1 VISGDVLI
9 DKGLIKG
16 VGHFGSANL
25 LKMYGSELVVIDAKD
40 AWVTPGI
47 VDIHSHLGDAAS
59 PELQG
64 AVDDNS
70 PKGTIQPWLR
80 SLDGL
85 NTHDDAY
92 PLSIA
97 GGVTTALILPG
108 SGNAIGKS
116 YTALRVQHS
125 KTETGGQA
133 FAIKLRKTQERSTTS
148 MVLEAPYQINSS
160 FPDSALPPR
169 WRHMKLVIHLH

>member
-1 VISGDVLI
+1 MFSGDILI

-16 VGHFGSANL
+16 VGHFGSASL
-25 LKMYGSELVVIDAKD
+25 FETYGSELVVIDAEN

-47 VDIHSHLGDAAS
+47 VDIHSHLGDSSS
-59 PELQG
+59 PELEG

-70 PKGTIQPWLR
+70 GKGTIQPWLR

-85 NTHDDAY
+85 NTHDDSY

-108 SGNAIGKS
+108 SGNAIGERCFS
-116 YTALRVQHS
+116 FLGPTM
-125 KTETGGQA
+125 TEIGGQA
-133 FAIKLRKTQERSTTS
+133 FAIKLRRTRERSSTS

-160 FPDSALPPR
+160 FPDPALPPR
-169 WRHMKLVIHLH
+169 WRHMKSVCFPQ